1 MTAATGLPL
10 HKAFRSEVFPVD
22 RLAPGSDLVEL
33 LSKILVT
40 DYHEQVLGPGL
51 GGRLD
56 LCLAFTDEA
65 VLHLAGL
72 DGFSLVFGG
81 AASTAVRVS
90 VTLRP
95 TGWEIRLEGGA
106 RLRFARDYLR
116 PVVRHGDAWV
126 DDPSRPFAEI
136 DIPDGMVIDQ
146 DWNVGFDGANAFR
159 FDPAMIGDS
168 GLVIEGEIA
177 LDLSESTALPE
188 STSLGLPA
196 SWRGGVFRSLQVHLP
211 DAFARVVPIEHLGLA
226 NFRIGAGGV
235 TGTIALVGTPP
246 DGALGGFPFRPTAL
260 AIELEQNRLVR
271 TELEGQLG
279 LAFFHQPVV
288 ITAGFDPGGNAR
300 LRSRPT
306 AA

>member
-1 MTAATGLPL
+1 MTAAAGLPL
-10 HKAFRSEVFPVD
+10 HKAFRAEVFPVD
-22 RLAPGSDLVEL
+22 RLDPGSDLVEL

-40 DYHEQVLGPGL
+40 DYHEQVFDPGL

-56 LCLAFTDEA
+56 LHLAVTDEA
-65 VLHLAGL
+65 VLQLAGL
-72 DGFSLVFGG
+72 DGFALVFGG

-90 VTLRP
+90 LTLHP

-106 RLRFARDYLR
+106 RLRVARNTLT

-126 DDPSRPFAEI
+126 GDPSRSFAEI
-136 DIPDGMVIDQ
+136 HISTGMLIDQ
-146 DWNVGFDGANAFR
+146 DWNVRFDGANAFR

-168 GLVIEGEIA
+168 GLVLEGEIA

-188 STSLGLPA
+188 STVLGLPA

-211 DAFARVVPIEHLGLA
+211 EAFARAVPTEHLGLA
-226 NFRIGAGGV
+226 NFHIGAGGV

-246 DGALGGFPFRPTAL
+246 DGAIGGLPFRPSSL
-260 AIELEQNRLVR
+260 AIELLHNRLVR

-279 LAFFHQPVV
+279 LAFFHQP
-288 ITAGFDPGGNAR
+288 IALTAGFDLGGSS
-300 LRSRPT
+300 RST
-306 AA
+306 AAW

>member
-1 MTAATGLPL
+1 MIAAAGLPL

-22 RLAPGSDLVEL
+22 RFAPGSDLVEL

-40 DYHEQVLGPGL
+40 DYHEQAFEPGL

-56 LCLAFTDEA
+56 LRLAFTDEA
-65 VLHLAGL
+65 VLQLAGL
-72 DGFSLVFGG
+72 DGFALVLGG
-81 AASTAVRVS
+81 AASTAVRVGL
-90 VTLRP
+90 TLRP
-95 TGWEIRLEGGA
+95 TGWEIDLDGGA
-106 RLRFARDYLR
+106 RLRFARNTLT

-136 DIPDGMVIDQ
+136 DMPAGMVIDQ
-146 DWNVGFDGANAFR
+146 DWNVRFDGANACR

-188 STSLGLPA
+188 STALGLPET
-196 SWRGGVFRSLQVHLP
+196 WRGGVFRSLQVHLP
-211 DAFARVVPIEHLGLA
+211 DPFARAVPTEHLGLA
-226 NFRIGAGGV
+226 NFHIGAGGV

-246 DGALGGFPFRPTAL
+246 DGAIGGFPFRPTAL
-260 AIELEQNRLVR
+260 AIVLEHNRLVR

-279 LAFFHQPVV
+279 LAFFHQPIA
-288 ITAGFDPGGNAR
+288 ITAGLG
-300 LRSRPT
+300 
-306 AA
+306 